1 MLYELDTRH
10 FGRYNPSARNR
21 RYIPKFKRP
30 RRLAARI
37 RDFHSLDRGSIP
49 LGGIGRNCSPTGN
62 WKLVTLKNKFNRKVF
77 VIRRN
82 RNMMHWNRNTVFS
95 TVAALSAFG
104 FAWFTFV
111 SPETVNAVTKANY
124 CLVGFF
130 AALAAYYYS
139 QLKETQCDDRISG
152 VYTQMDRNFDDLNR
166 RIDGEV
172 DSLHTKVDHLNE
184 KCSLTCDRKGR

>member
-1 MLYELDTRH
+1 MLYELDPRY
-10 FGRYNPSARNR
+10 FGCYNTSPRYR

-49 LGGIGRNCSPTGN
+49 LGGIGRKCSPKGN
-62 WKLVTLKNKFNRKVF
+62 RKLVTLKNKFNREYF
-77 VIRRN
+77 VIRSN
-82 RNMMHWNRNTVFS
+82 WNMMHWNRNTVFS

-139 QLKETQCDDRISG
+139 QLKESQSDDRISG
-152 VYTQMDRNFDDLNR
+152 VYSTMDRNYEDLSR
-166 RIDGEV
+166 RLDNEV
-172 DSLHTKVDHLNE
+172 DSLHTKVDHLSD
-184 KCSLTCDRKGR
+184 KCSTTCDRKGR